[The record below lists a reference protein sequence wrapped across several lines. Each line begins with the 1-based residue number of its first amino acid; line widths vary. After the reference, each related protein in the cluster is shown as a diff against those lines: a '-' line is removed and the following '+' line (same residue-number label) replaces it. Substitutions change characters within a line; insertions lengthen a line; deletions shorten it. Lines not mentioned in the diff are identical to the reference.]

1 MNIEKINL
9 LLDEHNKKILKHDET
24 IEELKEEIT
33 RQNLETV
40 EIRQDLKNLCKS
52 VDQLTSVM
60 KYLITIF
67 SSFFVGFFIYMVQ
80 NHFVIK

>member
-33 RQNLETV
+33 KQNLETV
-40 EIRQDLKNLCKS
+40 EIRQDLKNLCRS

-60 KYLITIF
+60 KYLITCLLYT
-67 SSFFVGFFIYMVQ
+67 SDAADE
-80 NHFVIK
+80 